1 MWVHVPT
8 GKAKPWQ
15 HRIGERYSALLSGKV
30 AWVKASRPRK
40 PRRVGV
46 LEKAGMHIEDGDNL
60 HPALREPGV
69 ER

>member
-46 LEKAGMHIEDGDNL
+46 LEKAGMHIEDSDIVCRDRPG
-60 HPALREPGV
+60 PGV